1 MMPDRDDLDDLE
13 ARIRSFPRPP
23 KDWRDAA
30 GWETYWTA
38 TIADRRWLGYRVY
51 TPMCS
56 IWVAR
61 LVDRLRERG
70 RKRLLFASNGLSVAP
85 WAFAHAG
92 YECVALDISSA
103 VAEFFARNEMTEAR
117 VQRAFDLRERQYA
130 SAFEQCR
137 RAGGSVEVVCGDL
150 FDAGAATG
158 PFDAV
163 FSEASLQ
170 GFSRTDLPLA
180 VSAIAGRLAHHGEGH
195 VLVMNSEAALARIV
209 AAFVG
214 LGFHH
219 VDRQAPE
226 IPSDRRL
233 LFSGLGSG

>member
-1 MMPDRDDLDDLE
+1 MMPDRDDPDDLE
-13 ARIRSFPRPP
+13 ARLRSLPWPP
-23 KDWRDAA
+23 KDWTDAA

-38 TIADRRWLGYRVY
+38 TIADRKWLGRHVY
-51 TPMCS
+51 TPMS
-56 IWVAR
+56 SLWVAG

-70 RKRLLFASNGLSVAP
+70 RKRLLFVGNGLSVAP

-103 VAEFFARNEMTEAR
+103 VAEFFARNEMTDAR
-117 VQRAFDLRERQYA
+117 VQRAFDLRARRYA

-170 GFSRTDLPLA
+170 GFSAIELPVA
-180 VSAIAGRLAHHGEGH
+180 VSAIAGRLVPHGEGH
-195 VLVMNSEAALARIV
+195 VLVVNSEAALARIV

-219 VDRQAPE
+219 IDRRAIE